1 MKNLLPNASFE
12 LDFGEYLPGNWA
24 DMQNRLTLNLS
35 ASKQIPFPDP
45 PFTSS
50 PAMLEQ
56 ARSAGRKTD
65 VGPRIEQVESAV
77 DGDRAARVGLD
88 EARWGI
94 RGHLTSPV
102 VRIQAVHIYT
112 LSVYAR
118 SDEPSARLLLGLW
131 IRPLDFDDAPD
142 YVGEPTCL
150 GVDWQRYQFTFSTN
164 ELENTAVVDLAVEAE
179 ASGNVWFDA
188 AQLERGT
195 EATEFETRYPV
206 EGLIIHGN
214 PDPRGRLVH
223 MHDRPLRFRLTTY
236 NSSPVLSSG
245 PLRISV
251 DGLPGPG
258 EVLSQTLSGGIP
270 IGRQEREFAIERP
283 MIGEF
288 RGRLWS
294 GEAEVGVDD
303 FLFCACPSIPDD
315 AQSVLY
321 SRGGEIGELPAER
334 VWIPWEDPQSWFADP
349 PNNLAVTDA
358 GVVDVMADGRSVL
371 RSRDGG
377 RSWEQFRVARPA
389 TTVLRDGTF
398 INASSEEGGINIYRS
413 DDDGQSYAAC
423 GRIEQQGGVESMTE
437 LVDGSLMCPLPSADF
452 MRVFRSPDG
461 GRTWSGGYAVC
472 PGGEPHIVELQSGRL
487 LALVRHN
494 PRVGAGNWHQCFENE
509 LPWRLWMRALQRSDI
524 GSYVKRILLADSEDG
539 GRNWG
544 NVRPGTFL
552 LEEMHGSA
560 IQLPDGRLV
569 MFHTHRVPPLAGG
582 ERAKV
587 SRDEGMSWEPEMY
600 YLNSARSVPGYSA
613 SCVLPP
619 ELGDGEPGMIL
630 TVVGER
636 SERNWGHEGVQASSE
651 GIEFMPRFQAIRWRP
666 LD

>member
-12 LDFGEYLPGNWA
+12 LDFGEFLPGNWA

-35 ASKQIPFPDP
+35 ARQQIVFPDP
-45 PFTSS
+45 SFTSS

-56 ARSAGRKTD
+56 RRAAGRKTD
-65 VGPRIEQVESAV
+65 IGARIEQVADAV
-77 DGDRAARVGLD
+77 DGARAARVPIEEG
-88 EARWGI
+88 RWGI

-102 VRIQAVHIYT
+102 VSIKAVHIYT

-118 SDEPSARLLLGLW
+118 SDAPGARLRLGLW
-131 IRPLDFDDAPD
+131 IRPMDFDEAPD
-142 YVGEPTCL
+142 YVSESMPL
-150 GVDWQRYQFTFSTN
+150 IAAWRRHQLTFCTN
-164 ELENTAVVDLAVEAE
+164 ELEDTAVVDLAAE
-179 ASGNVWFDA
+179 ADACGEVWFDA

-195 EATEFETRYPV
+195 EATKFETRFPV
-206 EGLIIHGN
+206 EGLIVHGR

-223 MHDRPLRFRLTTY
+223 MHDQPLRFRVTTY
-236 NSSPVLSSG
+236 NSSPAARSERL
-245 PLRISV
+245 LISV
-251 DGLPGPG
+251 AGLLSGD
-258 EVLSQTLSGGIP
+258 EVLSHLLPDESP
-270 IGRQEREFAIERP
+270 VGRYEQEVEIDQP
-283 MIGEF
+283 LIGEF
-288 RGRLWS
+288 RGRLL
-294 GEAEVGVDD
+294 AAATDVGVDD
-303 FLFCACPSIPDD
+303 YLFCICPAMSDD

-321 SRGGEIGELPAER
+321 SRGGRIGELPAER
-334 VWIPWEDPQSWFADP
+334 VWIPWEDPESWFADP
-349 PNNLAVTDA
+349 PNNLAVTDD
-358 GVVDVMADGRSVL
+358 GVVNVTADGRSML

-377 RSWEQFRVARPA
+377 RTWEQIAVSRPA
-389 TTVLRDGTF
+389 TAVLRDGTF
-398 INASSEEGGINIYRS
+398 INASSEEGGVNVYRS
-413 DDDGQSYAAC
+413 DDDGRTYEAG

-437 LVDGSLMCPLPSADF
+437 LADGSLLCPLPGSDF
-452 MRVFRSPDG
+452 LRVFRSGDG
-461 GRTWSGGYAVC
+461 GRTWSDGSPVC

-494 PRVGAGNWHQCFENE
+494 PRVGAGNWRQCFGNE

-539 GRNWG
+539 GLTWD

-560 IQLPDGRLV
+560 IQLPDDRLV

-587 SRDEGMSWEPEMY
+587 SKDEGKSWEPEMY

-619 ELGDGEPGMIL
+619 HLGDGKPGMIL

-636 SERNWGHEGVQASSE
+636 SERNWGHEGVQPTPE

-666 LD
+666 L